1 MSKKQSFNLDPET
14 ILKSLPKG
22 FTGVSIPKGTK
33 TVFIGADGADI
44 SYEDAYKAVKK
55 FAKDFAKDIE
65 MSVVSAKDHGSSF
78 DFCIEDMT
86 FNKEMR
92 AAAKACA
99 KVVVDFYTKYGD
111 AYRYDDETCEHVAK
125 IMQKVNNDD

>member
-1 MSKKQSFNLDPET
+1 MNKKQSFNLDPET

-22 FTGVSIPKGTK
+22 FAGVSIPKGTK

-44 SYEDAYKAVKK
+44 SYENAHKAVKK
-55 FAKDFAKDIE
+55 LAKDIG

-78 DFCIEDMT
+78 DFCIEDKT